1 MLSWRPGLPGSE
13 LLNDCDSECHASDVI
28 MISCARCGTA
38 KIVLLQVACMVGF
51 VHISAAGVAA
61 LRLGPSSS
69 RADTAMEL
77 QGLADDSGSVGM
89 METPKAV

>member
-1 MLSWRPGLPGSE
+1 ML
-13 LLNDCDSECHASDVI
+13 A
-28 MISCARCGTA
+28 
-38 KIVLLQVACMVGF
+38 F
-51 VHISAAGVAA
+51 VHISAAGVGA

-77 QGLADDSGSVGM
+77 QGLADDTGSVGM